1 MIRMNKYCLV
11 VLFFLFLINNHIE
24 AQKSISKDLVKKAS
38 KALKEEQYTLAEKY
52 YLEANRYY
60 PIPTELGLF
69 ALERMKIGDI
79 KSANKIMDTAI
90 LSLNNIVSPSSIDF
104 NKTEILKEKYF
115 QKGMLNFDY
124 GDPTVGIPAIIRF
137 LEIAKKSE
145 GIEKAKKELYEY
157 YVEAAVESSYYLNDK
172 KSLVEIRNLTA
183 DLKLNKS
190 NFTSDVYIKLI
201 DKKFEEVISIL
212 SNAIENGQDFSNSKE
227 LAKRMIPMALA
238 NAGEYQKSIDAI
250 QNLLK
255 TSIVESEMFYAYPN
269 GICALGQNNYL
280 KAINYFSQALRLSKF
295 KRVGNRMINSS
306 KFIYYTKRAEAYLG
320 LNDFVKAKN
329 DFESA
334 LTYFPDFEP
343 ALNGLAKL
351 EGRIITERRIDKTP
365 PVIVISEPAA
375 ARGLKIVGSGKD
387 VMVKGIATD
396 PSGLKSVSVN
406 GNMVY
411 SKEEGDF
418 WGVIPLSEGKNI
430 IKIIAMDMA
439 GNAAEQIIEI
449 EKPQNAISVNND
461 IVPVTQKE
469 GRNFILLI
477 ASQNY
482 DDQSIPSLDNPIPD
496 AIKLKMVLKNSYNF
510 NDENIITL
518 FNPERSDFKK
528 RFIELS
534 ETLQP
539 EDNLIIFYAGHGIWV
554 EKEKKGYWLLTDA
567 KRSDLN
573 TWLPNKEVL
582 TMISNLSTRHT
593 LLITDA
599 CFSGSVFKTR
609 SIGSDAPPAVREMSE
624 KISRVA
630 ITSGNDTEVPDQ
642 SVFMKYLIKAL
653 SENKEK
659 YLTAQKMFITQII
672 EAVMTESKTE
682 PRYGTLEL
690 AGHVG
695 GDFIFIK
702 K

>member
-1 MIRMNKYCLV
+1 MRYYLSVLV
-11 VLFFLFLINNHIE
+11 FFLFALFNTSN
-24 AQKSISKDLVKKAS
+24 AQKNISKDLVKKAT
-38 KALKEEQYTLAEKY
+38 KALKEEQYNLAEKH

-60 PIPTELGLF
+60 PIPLELFVYANTKMKNNDVKGANRIIDSAISRFSSMDDLSINSFDGL
-69 ALERMKIGDI
+69 KIPEDLYFGKSITNLKDGDPSIGITSMI
-79 KSANKIMDTAI
+79 KFLSYSNKIENSRKQIIEANVIT
-90 LSLNNIVSPSSIDF
+90 SSEYSYIF
-104 NKTEILKEKYF
+104 
-115 QKGMLNFDY
+115 
-124 GDPTVGIPAIIRF
+124 GDR
-137 LEIAKKSE
+137 
-145 GIEKAKKELYEY
+145 
-157 YVEAAVESSYYLNDK
+157 
-172 KSLVEIRNLTA
+172 KSLVEIKTLSEK
-183 DLKLNKS
+183 LKLERS
-190 NFTSDVYIKLI
+190 ILSADIYIKLF
-201 DKKFEEVISIL
+201 DKKYEDAIKML
-212 SNAIENGQDFSNSKE
+212 SNFIENVGAFSDSKVWARRLMPIV
-227 LAKRMIPMALA
+227 LAY
-238 NAGEYQKSIDAI
+238 AGEYEKSDEAI
-250 QNLLK
+250 N
-255 TSIVESEMFYAYPN
+255 SIVKKYLFDKEIHYAYPS
-269 GICALGQNNYL
+269 GLCALGQKNYI
-280 KAINYFSQALRLSKF
+280 KAVEYFTQALQPVIYMGIKMQNPGKF
-295 KRVGNRMINSS
+295 R
-306 KFIYYTKRAEAYLG
+306 YYTKRAEAYLG
-320 LNDFVKAKN
+320 LNEFVKAKK
-329 DFESA
+329 DFDLA
-334 LTYFPDFEP
+334 LTYFPDYEP

-351 EGRIITERRIDKTP
+351 EGKIITERRIDKTP
-365 PVIVISEPAA
+365 PIIVISEPAA

-387 VMVKGIATD
+387 MMVKGIAAD
-396 PSGLKSVSVN
+396 PSGLKSVSIN
-406 GNMVY
+406 GNIVY

-418 WGVIPLSEGKNI
+418 WGVISLSEGKNT

-439 GNAAEQIIEI
+439 GNAAEQVIEI
-449 EKPQNAISVNND
+449 EKPQNAIATNND
-461 IVPVTQKE
+461 IIPVTQKE

-510 NDENIITL
+510 NEDNIITL
-518 FNPERSDFKK
+518 FNPERTDFKK

-567 KRSDLN
+567 KRSDPN

-653 SENKEK
+653 SENREK
-659 YLTAQKMFITQII
+659 FLTAQKMFITQII